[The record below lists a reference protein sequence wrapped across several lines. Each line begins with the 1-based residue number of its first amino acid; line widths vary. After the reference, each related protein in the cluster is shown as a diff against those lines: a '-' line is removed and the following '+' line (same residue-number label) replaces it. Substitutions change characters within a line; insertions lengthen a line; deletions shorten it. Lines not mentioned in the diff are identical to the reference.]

1 MQRRREWLRGAAALA
16 AASAWP
22 LRAAEEEAFETLDID
37 WADSRRQ
44 RPVPVRL
51 YLPQGGGPVPLV
63 VFSHGIGGSRRGYS
77 WLGQH
82 FARHDIAGLHL
93 QHVGSDRQL
102 WTGSI
107 FSVLGRLQTPP
118 ATCACCRW
126 RRTRP
131 RGLASRC
138 SSRGCG

>member
-1 MQRRREWLRGAAALA
+1 MLRRREWLRGAAALA

-22 LRAAEEEAFETLDID
+22 RRAAEEEAFETLDLD

-51 YLPQGGGPVPLV
+51 YLPRGGGPVPLV

-82 FARHDIAGLHL
+82 FARHGIAGLHL

-107 FSVLGRLQTPP
+107 FSRVED
-118 ATCACCRW
+118 W
-126 RRTRP
+126 R
-131 RGLASRC
+131 G
-138 SSRGCG
+138 SRGSGSSLRSSNRTCGFPASGSPT